1 MRNIKKITGTLNV
14 IKRLPLSNMGNPK
27 YRVEI
32 NNEIFETKTNA
43 SLGYSI
49 TNFDNKKV
57 IASYEF
63 NNSTYK
69 PKSYLVDVKKLYD
82 DDRLNTLNI
91 GSSTFNF

>member
-69 PKSYLVDVKKLYD
+69 PKS
-82 DDRLNTLNI
+82 
-91 GSSTFNF
+91 